1 VAKASGI
8 LGVDHVAVV
17 TSRIHEAEVQYADLF
32 ATNVIFRVARHRGE
46 WVTIDG
52 QATWEEIARHR
63 VRVEGSMLRSGGLT
77 ISVLDESGQGK
88 TGSINHI
95 GLGCADAEVRRI
107 KEVARRLGLRVLE
120 DGLES
125 CKFIDG
131 FGIIWEVSRGMDV
144 KASGKR
150 LDLRTGEVT

>member
-1 VAKASGI
+1 MGKPGGI

-17 TSRIHEAEVQYADLF
+17 TSRIEEAEGIYGDLF
-32 ATNVIFRVARHRGE
+32 QTRVVFRVAKHRGV

-52 QATWEEIARHR
+52 EASWQDIARR
-63 VRVEGSMLRSGGLT
+63 AVRIEGSMLRAGGLT

-88 TGSINHI
+88 AGSINHV

-107 KEVARRLGLRVLE
+107 KEVARKLGLRFFE
-120 DGLES
+120 DSLDS
-125 CKFIDG
+125 FKFLDA
-131 FGIIWEVSRGMDV
+131 FGVIWEVSRGMDV

-150 LDLRTGEVT
+150 LDLKTGEVT

>member
-1 VAKASGI
+1 MAKASGI

-17 TSRIHEAEVQYADLF
+17 TSRIQEAERHYADLF
-32 ATNVIFRVARHRGE
+32 ATRVVFRIAKYRGV

-52 QATWEEIARHR
+52 DAPWEEIARR
-63 VRVEGSMLRSGGLT
+63 AVRIEGSMLRSGGLT

-88 TGSINHI
+88 TGSINHVGI
-95 GLGCADAEVRRI
+95 GCADAEVRRI
-107 KEVARRLGLRVLE
+107 KEVARKLGLRFLE
-120 DGLES
+120 DSLETF
-125 CKFIDG
+125 KILDR
-131 FGIIWEVSRGMDV
+131 FGVIWEVSRGMDV